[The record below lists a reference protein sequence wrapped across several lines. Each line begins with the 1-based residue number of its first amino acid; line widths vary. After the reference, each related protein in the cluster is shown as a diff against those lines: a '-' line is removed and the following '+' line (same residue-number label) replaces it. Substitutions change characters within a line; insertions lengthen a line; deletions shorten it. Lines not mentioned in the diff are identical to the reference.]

1 MQLQDDQTFDWTNSS
16 TEFSFQNDFHFS
28 NGLDDF
34 NTVTTQFDAF
44 EDFMFLPNQ
53 CFTNSQFEP
62 FQRSQQVPPPEPMTF
77 TVQES
82 ALSRPLSPVFEPM
95 QIDSYLDSK
104 FLAQETLK
112 MESYFM
118 SPPTFSPKPRVE
130 TPCYSPPS
138 SPEEFGK
145 REPLTPE
152 MPQEK
157 TVPLPFHPSMPEI
170 PREKALSTTLNTNY
184 FNDYC
189 LRTEPSF
196 REHPRLLDVS
206 RPFSG
211 PKYTEIF
218 TQFGSSLLIDK
229 HPQLSENDLSQ
240 IERTGFMYFLKN
252 VKTIVPKIGPWKF
265 QSHVRGSSANQPY
278 DTDRSYNL
286 VGSKVSIRCKVKEWV
301 VGNDLWR
308 MYHYVQGKS
317 SKPARMV

>member
-1 MQLQDDQTFDWTNSS
+1 MQLQDDLSFDWTSPI
-16 TEFSFQNDFHFS
+16 ELPFQNDFHFS
-28 NGLDDF
+28 NGLDDL
-34 NTVTTQFDAF
+34 VPTQFESF
-44 EDFMFLPNQ
+44 EEFMYSSNNGFFNA
-53 CFTNSQFEP
+53 NSQFEP
-62 FQRSQQVPPPEPMTF
+62 LRLQGPETF
-77 TVQES
+77 PVHQES
-82 ALSRPLSPVFEPM
+82 SSM
-95 QIDSYLDSK
+95 QVDSYFDSK
-104 FLAQETLK
+104 FLAQEPLK
-112 MESYFM
+112 TECYFM
-118 SPPTFSPKPRVE
+118 PPTFSHPKVKVE
-130 TPCYSPPS
+130 TYYPIPPRGSPS
-138 SPEEFGK
+138 SEDHIEVK
-145 REPLTPE
+145 QEPQPQMPQMPQ

-157 TVPLPFHPSMPEI
+157 TVPQQFHPSVPDT

-218 TQFGSSLLIDK
+218 HQFGSSLLIDK

-265 QSHVRGSSANQPY
+265 QSHVRGSSASQPY

-286 VGSKVSIRCKVKEWV
+286 VGSRVSIRCKVKEWV
-301 VGNDLWR
+301 CGNDLWR

>member
-1 MQLQDDQTFDWTNSS
+1 
-16 TEFSFQNDFHFS
+16 
-28 NGLDDF
+28 LDDL
-34 NTVTTQFDAF
+34 VPAQFEPF
-44 EDFMFLPNQ
+44 EDFMFLPP
-53 CFTNSQFEP
+53 TNGFLTET
-62 FQRSQQVPPPEPMTF
+62 FQRHSQQVPSETF
-77 TVQES
+77 IVHQES
-82 ALSRPLSPVFEPM
+82 SPSPVLEPM
-95 QIDSYLDSK
+95 QIDSYFDSK
-104 FLAQETLK
+104 FLGQEALK
-112 MESYFM
+112 IESYFV
-118 SPPTFSPKPRVE
+118 PPHHQVKVE
-130 TPCYSPPS
+130 TYCSPYGSPS
-138 SPEEFGK
+138 EEFDVK
-145 REPLTPE
+145 QESPMPETPP

-157 TVPLPFHPSMPEI
+157 TVPQQFHPSMPEI

-218 TQFGSSLLIDK
+218 TQFGSSLLVDK
-229 HPQLSENDLSQ
+229 HPQLSESDLSQ

-301 VGNDLWR
+301 CGNDLWR

-317 SKPARMV
+317 SKPRMV

>member
-1 MQLQDDQTFDWTNSS
+1 MQLQDDHQTFDWTVNPI
-16 TEFSFQNDFHFS
+16 ELSFQNDFHFS
-28 NGLDDF
+28 NGLDDL
-34 NTVTTQFDAF
+34 VPTQFEPF
-44 EDFMFLPNQ
+44 EDFMFFLPNNG
-53 CFTNSQFEP
+53 FSTANSQFEP
-62 FQRSQQVPPPEPMTF
+62 FRLQGPETFPVHQETCSMQV
-77 TVQES
+77 
-82 ALSRPLSPVFEPM
+82 
-95 QIDSYLDSK
+95 DSYLDSK
-104 FLAQETLK
+104 FLAHDTLK
-112 MESYFM
+112 MESYFV
-118 SPPTFSPKPRVE
+118 PPTFSHPNVKVE
-130 TPCYSPPS
+130 TYYPIYSKGSPS
-138 SPEEFGK
+138 SEDIDVK
-145 REPLTPE
+145 QEPSQPE
-152 MPQEK
+152 MPQMPQEK
-157 TVPLPFHPSMPEI
+157 AVPQQFHPSMPDI
-170 PREKALSTTLNTNY
+170 PREKGLSTTLNTNY

-218 TQFGSSLLIDK
+218 NQFGSSLLIDK

-265 QSHVRGSSANQPY
+265 QSHVRGSSASQPY

>member
-1 MQLQDDQTFDWTNSS
+1 MQLQDDQTFDWTNASI
-16 TEFSFQNDFHFS
+16 ELSFQSDFHFS
-28 NGLDDF
+28 NGLDDL
-34 NTVTTQFDAF
+34 VPTQFEPF
-44 EDFMFLPNQ
+44 EDFMFLPSNNG
-53 CFTNSQFEP
+53 FANSQSFEP
-62 FQRSQQVPPPEPMTF
+62 FQRHSLQGSDTF
-77 TVQES
+77 IVQEG
-82 ALSRPLSPVFEPM
+82 SPSTVFEPM
-95 QIDSYLDSK
+95 QIDSYFDSK
-104 FLAQETLK
+104 FLGQEGLK
-112 MESYFM
+112 IDSYFVP
-118 SPPTFSPKPRVE
+118 SPALSHSKVKVE
-130 TPCYSPPS
+130 TYCSPCGSPS
-138 SPEEFGK
+138 EEFDVK
-145 REPLTPE
+145 QEPSMPE
-152 MPQEK
+152 MPPMPQEK
-157 TVPLPFHPSMPEI
+157 TAPQQFHPSMPEI

-229 HPQLSENDLSQ
+229 HPQLSEADLSQ

-286 VGSKVSIRCKVKEWV
+286 VGSKFSIRCKVKEWV
-301 VGNDLWR
+301 CGNDLWR

-317 SKPARMV
+317 SKPRMV